1 MSGAVAVILAAGQGT
16 RMRSKRA
23 KVLHP
28 LCGRPMLH
36 TVVET
41 VRRAGAGRIIVVVGH
56 QAEEVKAACAG
67 LDVEFVLQPEQ
78 LGTGHAVAQTEPLLA
93 HHNGPV
99 LVTYGDTPLFRPQTI
114 AELLERHQQS
124 GAAATVLSAVVED
137 PTGYGRIVRDSA
149 TGRFLRI
156 VEQKDASEAEAAIRE
171 INSGTYCFDAP
182 SLFAALREVRPL
194 NAQGEYYL
202 TDVLSVLTRTGKPV
216 QVVVARDAR
225 EVLGVNNRLELAQAE
240 AVLRRRIVEEWML
253 AGVTVVDPD
262 TVYIDPEAVLKEDA
276 VILPFTF
283 IRGRSV
289 IGEDAC
295 IGPHAEIEDSEIGAG
310 AVVERAVVRG
320 SRVGPGCTV
329 GPFAYLRPGTVLEA
343 GAKVGTFVEIKKSVV
358 GPGSKVPHLTYLGD
372 ATVGRDVN
380 IGAGTITCN
389 YDGFGKHPTFI
400 EDGAFIGSNTNLVAP
415 VRIGAGA
422 YTGAGSTITR
432 DVPPGALAL
441 ERADQRVFE
450 GWAARKR
457 QKSKPQEAP

>member
-1 MSGAVAVILAAGQGT
+1 MSGAVAVILAAGKGT

-28 LCGRPMLH
+28 ICGRPMLH

-41 VRRAGAGRIIVVVGH
+41 VRRAGAERIIVVVGH

-67 LDVEFVLQPEQ
+67 LDVEFVLQPQQ
-78 LGTGHAVAQTEPLLA
+78 LGTGHAVAQAEPLLA
-93 HHNGPV
+93 HYRGPL
-99 LVTYGDTPLFRPQTI
+99 LVTCGDAPLFRPQTMADLI
-114 AELLERHQQS
+114 ECHRKS
-124 GAAATVLSAVVED
+124 GAAATVLSALLED
-137 PTGYGRIVRDSA
+137 PTGYGRIVRDAA
-149 TGRFLRI
+149 TGRLLRV
-156 VEQKDASEAEAAIRE
+156 VEEKDATEAEAAIRE

-182 SLFAALREVRPL
+182 SLFAALREVQPV

-202 TDVLSVLTRTGKPV
+202 TDVLGVLVQAGWPV
-216 QVVVARDAR
+216 EVVVAPEPR
-225 EVLGVNNRLELAQAE
+225 EVLGVNSRVELAQAE
-240 AVLRRRIVEEWML
+240 AILRRRIVQEWML

-262 TVYIDPEAVLKEDA
+262 TVYIDPQAVLKEDA

-289 IGEDAC
+289 IGEDAR

-320 SRVGPGCTV
+320 SRVGPGCSV

-343 GAKVGTFVEIKKSVV
+343 QSKAGTFVEIKKSVV

-372 ATVGRDVN
+372 ATVGKDVN

-389 YDGFGKHPTFI
+389 YDGFGKHPTII

-441 ERADQRVFE
+441 ERAEQRVIE

-457 QKSKPQEAP
+457 EKSKPQEAP